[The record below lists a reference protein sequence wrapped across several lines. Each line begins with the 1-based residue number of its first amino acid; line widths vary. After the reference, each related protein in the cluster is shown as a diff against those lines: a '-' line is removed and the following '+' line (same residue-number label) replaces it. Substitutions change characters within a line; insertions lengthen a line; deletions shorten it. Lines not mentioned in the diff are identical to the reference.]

1 MARPERTFRPA
12 DLEED
17 APPPYAAT
25 APASD
30 STVPDPQQYQQS
42 YPALDTSYIVQQ
54 QQQQQQLQQQLSV
67 GLPSTPPPP
76 IHYYPVMSSSA
87 PATGHMPGST
97 TTTTVA
103 PPPLQYAQYPVI
115 STAVGGAAVGMSPYP
130 MYPGVSQSTVY
141 PAPQAYPV
149 MGGGGHPS
157 PYGPAATSA
166 GPGVPAAHTHSH
178 AHGRSGSAY
187 PVPYPSATG
196 MPPTSHHGGPHFP
209 QYQHYPASPLQF
221 ASPPGPPPLPTAAT
235 GSSAASTATASTSTT
250 ASPHFSPSAA
260 HVAAPPPHPQQQQ
273 PVLVSSTPNVAVT
286 TPAVKPTA
294 PEEKL
299 IDLDHVNG
307 RWEQPEPPRAPHAYT
322 SPVLPAMSSI
332 AVLSPTPALA
342 PASGVLQTGVAA
354 SQAVPVPYVTPPVP
368 QQVPPPAA
376 LPDLV
381 TLYKCRKCGATLD
394 SDTAVC
400 KRIHVGGFS
409 GDKQANQATEADL
422 NERRKLITHA
432 NGSGAGVAP
441 NNGSS
446 STVGG
451 QGSTES
457 AVHDSNH
464 GTSDVYLNHRQY
476 NRSRRSEELALPA
489 HIVSPP
495 ALAESS
501 SFGGA
506 LGRAT
511 SMVNPSS
518 THQHYST
525 PSTNDNH
532 GTNDVYIRRSFSTQN
547 PVTSLKKLWRDTKK
561 ELLTIQQPPY
571 SSRNHELVAPL
582 PLLPPMMQQQPYPQP
597 SEQYQPS
604 PMYHHHH
611 PGAVP
616 QQQHHGQVGY
626 PVLGSSTT
634 PVTNSTTPATAS
646 TNPFDDPPTPAYNPA
661 HVPVYIPDLPMR
673 QQQQQQ
679 QPLPA
684 PSAPPSSHPW

>member
-25 APASD
+25 APASE
-30 STVPDPQQYQQS
+30 STVTDPQQYQQS
-42 YPALDTSYIVQQ
+42 YPTLDTSYIVQQ

-76 IHYYPVMSSSA
+76 IHYYPAMSSSA
-87 PATGHMPGST
+87 PVTGHTPGS

-103 PPPLQYAQYPVI
+103 PPPLQYPQYPVI
-115 STAVGGAAVGMSPYP
+115 STAVGGTAVGVSSYP
-130 MYPGVSQSTVY
+130 IYPGVSQATVY
-141 PAPQAYPV
+141 PAPQAYP
-149 MGGGGHPS
+149 MMSGGGHPS
-157 PYGPAATSA
+157 PYGPAATSS
-166 GPGVPAAHTHSH
+166 GPGVPAAHTHEQ
-178 AHGRSGSAY
+178 AHGGSGSAY

-196 MPPTSHHGGPHFP
+196 MPPSSHFP
-209 QYQHYPASPLQF
+209 QYQYYPASPLQF
-221 ASPPGPPPLPTAAT
+221 APPSGPPPPPTAAT
-235 GSSAASTATASTSTT
+235 GSPAASTATVSTSTT

-260 HVAAPPPHPQQQQ
+260 HIVAPPPHQQQQQ

-286 TPAVKPTA
+286 TPAVQPTA
-294 PEEKL
+294 PEERL
-299 IDLDHVNG
+299 IDLGDING
-307 RWEQPEPPRAPHAYT
+307 RWEQPDLPRASHAYA
-322 SPVLPAMSSI
+322 SPVLPPMSAF
-332 AVLSPTPALA
+332 AVLSPTPA
-342 PASGVLQTGVAA
+342 SGVPQTGVAK
-354 SQAVPVPYVTPPVP
+354 SPAVPVPYMPS
-368 QQVPPPAA
+368 PAA

-422 NERRKLITHA
+422 NERRKLISHA
-432 NGSGAGVAP
+432 NESSAGVTP

-446 STVGG
+446 TSVGS

-476 NRSRRSEELALPA
+476 NRSRRSEEFVPSA

-495 ALAESS
+495 ALVESPS
-501 SFGGA
+501 SGGG

-511 SMVNPSS
+511 SMVNPPS
-518 THQHYST
+518 THQYLSS
-525 PSTNDNH
+525 PSTSDNH

-561 ELLTIQQPPY
+561 ELSTIQQPPY
-571 SSRNHELVAPL
+571 SSRNHELVAPPPL
-582 PLLPPMMQQQPYPQP
+582 PQPMMQQQQQQHQPYPQP
-597 SEQYQPS
+597 YPQPPEQYRPS
-604 PMYHHHH
+604 SMYHHHH

-616 QQQHHGQVGY
+616 QQQQQHGHVGY
-626 PVLGSSTT
+626 PVLGSSAT
-634 PVTNSTTPATAS
+634 PVTNSTIPAVTS
-646 TNPFDDPPTPAYNPA
+646 SNPFDDPPTPAYNPA
-661 HVPVYIPDLPMR
+661 HFPVYIPEPPLR

-679 QPLPA
+679 QSLLA
-684 PSAPPSSHPW
+684 PSAPPSSHSW

>member
-30 STVPDPQQYQQS
+30 STVPDPQQYQQA

-54 QQQQQQLQQQLSV
+54 QQQQHQLQEQLSA

-87 PATGHMPGST
+87 PTTGHTPGSTT

-103 PPPLQYAQYPVI
+103 PPPLQYPQYPVI
-115 STAVGGAAVGMSPYP
+115 STAVGATAVGVSPYP

-149 MGGGGHPS
+149 MGGGSGLPS
-157 PYGPAATSA
+157 PYGPAATPA
-166 GPGVPAAHTHSH
+166 GPGAPAAHIHSH
-178 AHGRSGSAY
+178 THRGGGSAY
-187 PVPYPSATG
+187 PVPYPTATG
-196 MPPTSHHGGPHFP
+196 MPPTSHHGGQHFSHH
-209 QYQHYPASPLQF
+209 QHYPASPLQF
-221 ASPPGPPPLPTAAT
+221 APPPGSP
-235 GSSAASTATASTSTT
+235 AASTATASTSTT
-250 ASPHFSPSAA
+250 ALPHFSPSGV
-260 HVAAPPPHPQQQQ
+260 HVVAPQPHPQQQQ

-286 TPAVKPTA
+286 TPTVTPTA

-299 IDLDHVNG
+299 IDLDDIDS
-307 RWEQPEPPRAPHAYT
+307 RWDHPEPPRAPHVYT
-322 SPVLPAMSSI
+322 SPVFPAMSAI
-332 AVLSPTPALA
+332 AVLSPTPAPA
-342 PASGVLQTGVAA
+342 PVSGVPQTGVAT
-354 SQAVPVPYVTPPVP
+354 SPSVPLPYMAPPVP
-368 QQVPPPAA
+368 QQVPPPTA

-381 TLYKCRKCGATLD
+381 TLYKCRRCGATLD

-432 NGSGAGVAP
+432 NGSGAGASP
-441 NNGSS
+441 SNRSS
-446 STVGG
+446 STVGS
-451 QGSTES
+451 QGSGES
-457 AVHDSNH
+457 AVYDSNH

-495 ALAESS
+495 PFAESS
-501 SFGGA
+501 SSGGA

-518 THQHYST
+518 THQYHST
-525 PSTNDNH
+525 ASTNDNH

-571 SSRNHELVAPL
+571 SSRNHELVAPPPL
-582 PLLPPMMQQQPYPQP
+582 PSPMMQEQPYPQP
-597 SEQYQPS
+597 PEQYQPS
-604 PMYHHHH
+604 PMYHHHL

-616 QQQHHGQVGY
+616 QQQHHGHVGY
-626 PVLGSSTT
+626 PVLSS
-634 PVTNSTTPATAS
+634 STTPATNSTIPAAS

-661 HVPVYIPDLPMR
+661 HAPVYVPDLPMR
-673 QQQQQQ
+673 TQQQQQQ
-679 QPLPA
+679 SLPA